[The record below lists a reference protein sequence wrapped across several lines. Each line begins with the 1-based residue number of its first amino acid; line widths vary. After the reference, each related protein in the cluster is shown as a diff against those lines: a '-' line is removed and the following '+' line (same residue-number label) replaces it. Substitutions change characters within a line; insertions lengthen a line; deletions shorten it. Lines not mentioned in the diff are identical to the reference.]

1 MNLLAFN
8 TAGLET
14 QIALIK
20 GAEVFLKQSA
30 FSRHSENLF
39 PLLEDLMSVSNTSI
53 NEIDAFAC
61 VVGPGSFT
69 GIRIGLSVVKGF
81 AFALNKPVIEIN
93 SLELLGF
100 NLVNLDS
107 TKPICSVINAGA
119 GLVYHQMF
127 ERKKVNGANVLK
139 IISAPRVDK
148 FKHFLGYLHSN
159 YNDDVDIIYYNN
171 NEKSDNFVDMLGE
184 SREYSVEA
192 LASIAK
198 YKFEAQEF
206 TDSKNVLP
214 LYLRVSQAEAAIKN
228 LEIRRASLDDIAD
241 IVLLESQNDEWDLN
255 WTETGVRQSFD
266 NPNYRCYLAYS
277 GGEVKGMISV
287 MLLAGEAEILRVVVL
302 NSSRLN
308 GVGVQMIEY
317 VKETMRESKEKAI
330 FLEVNNQNYP
340 ALSLYQKCGFREVGR
355 RPDYYGEHQD
365 AVLMRCDL

>member
-39 PLLEDLMSVSNTSI
+39 PLLEDLMEISNTRI
-53 NEIDAFAC
+53 GEIDAFAC

-100 NLVNLDS
+100 DLLNRESD
-107 TKPICSVINAGA
+107 KPICAVINAGA

-127 ERKKVNGANVLK
+127 ERKKANGTKILANL
-139 IISAPRVDK
+139 SAPRVDK

-159 YNDDVDIIYYNN
+159 YNDNVDIIYYNN
-171 NEKSDNFVDMLGE
+171 NEKNDSFVDMLGE

-198 YKFEAQEF
+198 FKFEAREF
-206 TDSKNVLP
+206 TDCKNILP
-214 LYLRVSQAEAAIKN
+214 LYLRVSQAEATVKN
-228 LEIRRASLDDIAD
+228 LEIRRASPDDLAD
-241 IVLLESQNDEWDLN
+241 ILLLESQNDEWDLN
-255 WTETGVRQSFD
+255 WTETGIRQSFD

-302 NSSRLN
+302 NSARLN
-308 GVGVQMIEY
+308 GVGVRLIEY
-317 VKETMRESKEKAI
+317 VKDTMRATGEKVI

-340 ALSLYQKCGFREVGR
+340 ALSLYQKCGFHEVGR
-355 RPDYYGEHQD
+355 RPDYYSEHQD